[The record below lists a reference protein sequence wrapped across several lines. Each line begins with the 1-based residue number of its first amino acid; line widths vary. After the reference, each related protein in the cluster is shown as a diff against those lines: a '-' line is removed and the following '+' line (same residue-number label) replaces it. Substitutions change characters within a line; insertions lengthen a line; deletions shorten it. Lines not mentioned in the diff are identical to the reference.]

1 MSTNDIPNT
10 IERQIEIAAP
20 IERVWALVSEPGW
33 WINEGEIR
41 EHRTE
46 PREGHVVVHDE
57 THGAFPI
64 ETIELREPV
73 YASFRWLA
81 AQDDEHDGEHIP
93 TVVEFTVEPSD
104 RGVIVRVVETGFAE
118 GGDADDVTRAAAH
131 RDNTE
136 GWEIELSAARS
147 HLERV

>member
-1 MSTNDIPNT
+1 MSAQGIPNT

-20 IERVWALVSEPGW
+20 IERVWALVSGPGW

-41 EHRTE
+41 EHE
-46 PREGHVVVHDE
+46 IEQAEGHAVVHDE

-81 AQDDEHDGEHIP
+81 SHDGEHGSAHIP
-93 TVVEFTVEPSD
+93 TVVEFTLEPSD
-104 RGVIVRVVETGFAE
+104 RGVMVRVVETGFAA
-118 GGDADDVTRAAAH
+118 GDEADAAARAAAH
-131 RDNTE
+131 RDNSQ
-136 GWEIELSAARS
+136 GWDIELTAARA

>member
-1 MSTNDIPNT
+1 MSTRGIPNT

-41 EHRTE
+41 EHRIE
-46 PREGHVVVHDE
+46 QREGHVVVHDE

-81 AQDDEHDGEHIP
+81 SQDEEHGSEHIP
-93 TVVEFTVEPSD
+93 TVVEFILERSD

-118 GGDADDVTRAAAH
+118 GGDADDAARAAAP
-131 RDNTE
+131 RDNSE
-136 GWEIELSAARS
+136 GWEVELAAARA